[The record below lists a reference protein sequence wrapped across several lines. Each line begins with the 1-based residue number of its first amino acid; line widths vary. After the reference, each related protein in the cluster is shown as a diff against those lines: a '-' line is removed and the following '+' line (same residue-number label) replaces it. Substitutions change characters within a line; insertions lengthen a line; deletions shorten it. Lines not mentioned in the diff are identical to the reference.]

1 MPSRSSVASRVLMPE
16 RLEIRW
22 NSEWL
27 ASMDMEHV
35 LELTSAT
42 TVAQMLERA
51 DFAERMAE
59 QRSISV
65 LEFLYPLLQG
75 YDSVAVEADVELGGS
90 DQLWNLLMGRAVQQR
105 YGMRPQ
111 VAMTMPLLLGTDGVN
126 KMSQS
131 LDNYVAVDDP
141 PGDMFGKVMSI
152 PDDLMPQW
160 YRLATELPADETE
173 AVVTGLA
180 EGSVHPV
187 EAKRRLGRE
196 VVALYWGDE
205 AALEAEA
212 AFDRVFRD
220 HKAPE
225 EVPEHVLPGADP
237 VHLPGVMLDAGLVAS
252 TSEARR
258 LIAQGAVR
266 LDGTRLTEEDVSR
279 ASLLGAL
286 VQVGKR
292 RFVRFV

>member
-1 MPSRSSVASRVLMPE
+1 MPSRSSAGFSRVLLPE
-16 RLEIRW
+16 PLEIRW

-59 QRSISV
+59 QRPISV

-131 LDNYVAVDDP
+131 LDNYVAVDDAP
-141 PGDMFGKVMSI
+141 ADMFGKVMSI

-160 YRLATELPADETE
+160 YRLATELPAEESE
-173 AVVTGLA
+173 AVISGVA
-180 EGSVHPV
+180 DGSVHPA

-196 VVALYWGDE
+196 VV
-205 AALEAEA
+205 
-212 AFDRVFRD
+212 R
-220 HKAPE
+220 P
-225 EVPEHVLPGADP
+225 
-237 VHLPGVMLDAGLVAS
+237 
-252 TSEARR
+252 
-258 LIAQGAVR
+258 
-266 LDGTRLTEEDVSR
+266 
-279 ASLLGAL
+279 LLG
-286 VQVGKR
+286 R
-292 RFVRFV
+292 RGGGRGRGGI